1 MRRVGRP
8 WIFSLA
14 FVLSKLTTFLGKK
27 ANSEHTGML
36 LPKITIYQLQDFH
49 LSSRYQNENAN
60 RIIFIQHIVTHDACM
75 RS

>member
-1 MRRVGRP
+1 MS
-8 WIFSLA
+8 SLQYKDR
-14 FVLSKLTTFLGKK
+14 LELK
-27 ANSEHTGML
+27 AMSTGML

>member
-1 MRRVGRP
+1 
-8 WIFSLA
+8 
-14 FVLSKLTTFLGKK
+14 
-27 ANSEHTGML
+27 ML

-75 RS
+75 RSQDLGLHPRDTSMTSRDHMMTSRDLENR